1 MDIAVIPAYNPD
13 KKLLELVENLRD
25 SGLEE
30 IIVVNDG
37 SVSSTLHIFSEL
49 KNYVTLINHEYNQ
62 GKGAAIKTAL
72 AYIDRIPGDKIEG
85 IVLLDADGQHRVCDA
100 LRLLKELRQKQDSLV
115 LGVRKFKGKIPFRS
129 LFGNTV
135 TKFVFR
141 MISGQWVSDTQT
153 GLRAVSKA
161 MVPKLIT
168 IKGERYEYEM
178 NVLLTCAKSNI
189 PITEVPIETIY
200 HDEKNT
206 CSHFR
211 TIRDSVRIYGN
222 ILAFSGTSF
231 LSFLLDYILFFIL
244 VQIFMIWYLKAD
256 AVVFG
261 NIAARLLS
269 GAFNYYLNSTFIFHD
284 EENRLKSITSYAMLA
299 GFILLLNTAILY
311 ILYDYIG
318 LNRAIAK
325 LITELLLFI
334 ISFTVQKFI
343 IFSKAPKRRNKVSG
357 GNNL

>member
-1 MDIAVIPAYNPD
+1 MDIAIIPAYNPD
-13 KKLLELVENLRD
+13 EKLLELVRNLRE
-25 SGLEE
+25 SGIET

-37 SVSSTLHIFSEL
+37 SEHGTIHIFDQL
-49 KNYVTLINHEYNQ
+49 KKYVTLLNHEINR

-72 AYIDRIPGDKIEG
+72 AYIEKNPGEIDG
-85 IVLLDADGQHRVCDA
+85 IVLLDADGQHRTEDA
-100 LRLLKELRQKQDSLV
+100 LRLLKELQRNQDSLV
-115 LGVRKFKGKIPFRS
+115 LGVRQFKGNIPFRS

-141 MISGQWVSDTQT
+141 MISGKWVSDTQT
-153 GLRAVSKA
+153 GLRAFSKA
-161 MVPKLIT
+161 MVPKLIA

-178 NVLLTCAKSNI
+178 NVLLFCAKSDI
-189 PITEVPIETIY
+189 RIAQVPITTIY

-244 VQIFMIWYLKAD
+244 VQIFMSWFLKSD
-256 AVVFG
+256 AVVLG
-261 NIAARLLS
+261 NIAARLIS
-269 GAFNYYLNSTFIFHD
+269 GAFNYYLNSTFIFK
-284 EENRLKSITSYAMLA
+284 EENNRFKSMISYAMLA
-299 GFILLLNTAILY
+299 GFILFLNTAILY
-311 ILYDYIG
+311 ILYDYLG

-343 IFSKAPKRRNKVSG
+343 IFNKALKRRSHLRG